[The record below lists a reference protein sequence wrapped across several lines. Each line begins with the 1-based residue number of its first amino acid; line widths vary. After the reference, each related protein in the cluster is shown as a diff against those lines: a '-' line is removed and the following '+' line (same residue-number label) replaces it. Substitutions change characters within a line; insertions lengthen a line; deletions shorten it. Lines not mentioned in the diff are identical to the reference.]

1 MPVLHFTIRHSK
13 GQIGSVRQLGN
24 EGRDVRTTM
33 TNLESFLATVPIFR
47 ELSPD
52 QLRVIAPLFLEESF
66 PAGTVI
72 IYQGKHSNGIYF
84 LRSGRLAV
92 RVQRPEGRETVAYL
106 QPGAVFG
113 ELSFITGRTCSADVE
128 VVVDAEVAW
137 LPKEAVAKLPQ
148 QREAIL
154 RGMMTVLAERLHDTT
169 TRGTRAAESPVVLL
183 SNGKGWEAPY
193 SFAAELG
200 NSLAR
205 QTRRETL
212 VVNIGAGAPAP
223 QLRPLSPKAFQC
235 DFAAARAPETTR
247 TELAAKLSD
256 WKQRFTN
263 VILNPVGEEMSGIHE
278 HIGPFADYRGDL
290 LGAGET
296 APGELGHKRFVVA
309 SAAGGSL
316 PILSGNSQMI
326 WDAAESEKAYRSQ
339 KPVGARFLR
348 TIDSIARFI
357 ADLQVGIALG
367 GGAAWGWAHIGVL
380 SVIEQAG
387 LPVDVVAGCSM
398 GTVIGTLRCSGRS
411 LDELREIAHFWR
423 NRTRRFIEWR
433 VWRMQLLQEKMVR
446 KIFTQYFGDRAVNQL
461 EIPFWANAVDI
472 CNGKEHTIQSGSVVD
487 SVRASIALPGLLPP
501 FETEGHMLVDAGIMD
516 PVPVGLVR
524 RMGARYALAVNAMA
538 PLEAQ
543 PVNRR
548 YPFNMFDVMFRCTRI
563 MGHEIGQARAEAS
576 ANVLMIPPVR
586 NISMLQFERS
596 QEIIDCGRKVAEE
609 NLPGIMAGYERLKS
623 FDQKPSTNEESKL

>member
-1 MPVLHFTIRHSK
+1 
-13 GQIGSVRQLGN
+13 
-24 EGRDVRTTM
+24 M
-33 TNLESFLATVPIFR
+33 TNLESFLAAVPIFR
-47 ELSPD
+47 ELSPE
-52 QLRVIAPLFLEESF
+52 QIREIAPLFQVEQF
-66 PAGTVI
+66 PTGTVI

-84 LRSGRLAV
+84 LRNGRLAV

-183 SNGKGWEAPY
+183 YNGKNWEAPNC
-193 SFAAELG
+193 FAAELG

-212 VVNIGAGAPAP
+212 VVNIAITAPAP
-223 QLRPLSPKAFQC
+223 QLRPLDDKAFQC
-235 DFAAARAPETTR
+235 DFAAGSPETVR
-247 TELAAKLSD
+247 TELAAQLTG

-263 VILNPVGEEMSGIHE
+263 VILNPVGAEMSGIHE
-278 HIGPFADYRGDL
+278 HIGAFADYRGDL
-290 LGAGET
+290 LGAGDA
-296 APGELGHKRFVVA
+296 APDDIGHKQFVVA
-309 SAAGGSL
+309 SAAGGALPSL
-316 PILSGNSQMI
+316 AGNSQMI
-326 WDAAESEKAYRSQ
+326 WDAAESEEACRAQ
-339 KPVGARFLR
+339 KPAAARFRR
-348 TIDSIARFI
+348 TVDSIARFI

-380 SVIEQAG
+380 SVLEQAG
-387 LPVDVVAGCSM
+387 LPIDVIAGCSM

-411 LDELREIAHFWR
+411 LDELREIANFWR
-423 NRTRRFIEWR
+423 NRTKRFIEWR

-446 KIFTQYFGDRAVNQL
+446 KVFTQYFGDRTVNQM

-472 CNGKEHTIQSGSVVD
+472 SNGKEFTIQSGTIVD

-501 FETEGHMLVDAGIMD
+501 FENEGRMLVDAGIMD

-524 RMGARYALAVNAMA
+524 KMGARYALAVNAMA

-576 ANVLMIPPVR
+576 ANVLLIPPVR
-586 NISMLQFERS
+586 NISMLQFDRS
-596 QEIIDCGRKVAEE
+596 EEIIDCGRKVAEE
-609 NLPGIMAGYERLKS
+609 NLPAIMAGYNRLKS
-623 FDQKPSTNEESKL
+623 FEQKTSTHGETKL

>member
-1 MPVLHFTIRHSK
+1 
-13 GQIGSVRQLGN
+13 
-24 EGRDVRTTM
+24 M
-33 TNLESFLATVPIFR
+33 TSLESFLATVPIFR
-47 ELSPD
+47 ELEPD
-52 QLRVIAPLFLEESF
+52 QLREIAPLFRVERF

-72 IYQGKHSNGIYF
+72 LYQGKHSDGVYF

-137 LPKEAVAKLPQ
+137 LPKEEVSKLPK
-148 QREAIL
+148 QRDAIL

-183 SNGKGWEAPY
+183 NNGKGWEAPR

-200 NSLAR
+200 ASLSR
-205 QTRRETL
+205 QTGRETL
-212 VVNIGAGAPAP
+212 VVHIGAGDTMLEPRALAD
-223 QLRPLSPKAFQC
+223 KAFQC
-235 DFAAARAPETTR
+235 DLAAGGSPDAFR
-247 TELAAKLSD
+247 TELAARLTA

-263 VILNPVGEEMSGIHE
+263 VVLNPVGADLAAIH
-278 HIGPFADYRGDL
+278 GQMAAFADFQGDL
-290 LGAGET
+290 AGPGDS
-296 APGELGHKRFVVA
+296 APAQPGLKRFVVA
-309 SAAGGSL
+309 SVLGAGL
-316 PILSGNSQMI
+316 PILAGNCQLI
-326 WDAAESEKAYRSQ
+326 WDAAESESAFREG
-339 KPVGARFLR
+339 KPVSARFRR
-348 TIDSIARFI
+348 TVDSIARFI

-380 SVIEQAG
+380 SVLEDAG
-387 LPVDVVAGCSM
+387 LPIDVVAGCSM
-398 GTVIGTLRCSGRS
+398 GTVIGALRCAGRT
-411 LDELREIAHFWR
+411 LDELREIATYWR

-433 VWRMQLLQEKMVR
+433 VWRMHLLQEKMVR
-446 KIFTQYFGDRAVNQL
+446 KVFTQYFGDRAVNQT

-472 CNGKEHTIQSGSVVD
+472 GNGKEFTIQTGSIVD

-501 FETEGHMLVDAGIMD
+501 FETGSHLLVDAGIMD

-524 RMGARYALAVNAMA
+524 RMGARFALAVNAMA
-538 PLEAQ
+538 PLEAH

-563 MGHEIGQARAEAS
+563 MGHEIGQARAES
-576 ANVLMIPPVR
+576 AANFLMIPPVR
-586 NISMLQFERS
+586 DISMLQFDRS

-609 NLPGIMAGYERLKS
+609 HLPAIMAGYGRLRS
-623 FDQKPSTNEESKL
+623 FDQKQNTTEQSKL